1 MEIQPSRRHQPDRF
15 WPLSPRIAPGSDGLE
30 RLPVRQQLLPPAAH
44 AAISR
49 DDGIGAL
56 PSASQAAWGETPF
69 TLPGKGAT
77 SIVRRPRR
85 VRIKLPWWWPCFL
98 AAERI
103 DRRLRRWWQKHI
115 LRPPRRYRR
124 HR

>member
-1 MEIQPSRRHQPDRF
+1 MEIQPSRQHQPDRF
-15 WPLSPRIAPGSDGLE
+15 GPLSPRIAPGPDGLD

-85 VRIKLPWWWPCFL
+85 VRIKLPWWWRWICW
-98 AAERI
+98 AARI
-103 DRRLRRWWQKHI
+103 ERRLLRWWQRYFQ
-115 LRPPRRYRR
+115 RPPRRHRR
-124 HR
+124 R

>member
-1 MEIQPSRRHQPDRF
+1 MEIQPSRQHQPDRF
-15 WPLSPRIAPGSDGLE
+15 GPLSPRIAPGSDGLE

-44 AAISR
+44 VAISR

-56 PSASQAAWGETPF
+56 PSASQAAWSETPF
-69 TLPGKGAT
+69 TVPGRTST
-77 SIVRRPRR
+77 SIVRRTRR
-85 VRIKLPWWWPCFL
+85 VRVKLPWWWPWFL

-103 DRRLRRWWQKHI
+103 DRRLRRWWQRHFQ
-115 LRPPRRYRR
+115 RPPRRYRR